1 MALELEL
8 EHARLPAGHLMTLYP
23 VLKCFP
29 LAFIILQWRAYVAR
43 KAARRGIIDSFQPR
57 RHARIRREC
66 IAAWQVR

>member
-1 MALELEL
+1 
-8 EHARLPAGHLMTLYP
+8 MTLYP